1 VTFYQ
6 QPPPP
11 ISTTEPAISSVFKD
25 FTLEPRGIAVAVLS
39 WPANSLLLLMNSR
52 IEKLV
57 NALAPT
63 RGIVSDQLSL
73 FPQTELYCLPAITPK
88 PIRLPKSITV
98 IGVDEELSQ
107 YLSRVAAAAMVA
119 ATKACGSPKKAAL
132 RLGTADD
139 LPDERELPPAPKTS
153 LRLASNNS

>member
-1 VTFYQ
+1 M
-6 QPPPP
+6 P
-11 ISTTEPAISSVFKD
+11 
-25 FTLEPRGIAVAVLS
+25 
-39 WPANSLLLLMNSR
+39 MNSR
-52 IEKLV
+52 IEHLV

-63 RGIVSDQLSL
+63 RGIVNDQLSL

-107 YLSRVAAAAMVA
+107 YLSRVAEAAMVA

-139 LPDERELPPAPKTS
+139 LPDERELPQPPKTS
-153 LRLASNNS
+153 LRLASSSS

>member
-1 VTFYQ
+1 LAAQTAGF
-6 QPPPP
+6 
-11 ISTTEPAISSVFKD
+11 
-25 FTLEPRGIAVAVLS
+25 
-39 WPANSLLLLMNSR
+39 LLMNSR
-52 IEKLV
+52 IEHLV

-63 RGIVSDQLSL
+63 RAIASDQLPL

>member
-1 VTFYQ
+1 LLYF
-6 QPPPP
+6 
-11 ISTTEPAISSVFKD
+11 FG
-25 FTLEPRGIAVAVLS
+25 R
-39 WPANSLLLLMNSR
+39 ANSLLLLMNSR
-52 IEKLV
+52 IEHLV

-63 RGIVSDQLSL
+63 RGIVNDQLSL